1 MIYAFDRLLWK
12 LGTSLRVLKFEFQFA
27 FCVLQNYGSKIR
39 NNGVCVCLLMHV
51 YLFVYLSL
59 FLIIN
64 HYVSSV
70 NRYRL

>member
-39 NNGVCVCLLMHV
+39 NNGVCVSAHACVSLCVPISLLNHK
-51 YLFVYLSL
+51 SL
-59 FLIIN
+59 CVISQQ
-64 HYVSSV
+64 V
-70 NRYRL
+70 